1 MIKKFLIL
9 MVLFS
14 LLIPLT
20 INASTLNVTFIPENT
35 NQEYIVHIY
44 NLNNT
49 FNETYYFYGNS
60 EITNLTKG
68 IYYITITSNN
78 YNNINIEL
86 NLTQNTTLELYFSS
100 NIIGYGIQNYDYLI
114 FTFMLIIAIF
124 GLLII
129 MVYFM
134 KGVRLK

>member
-1 MIKKFLIL
+1 MVKKFLVL
-9 MVLFS
+9 MILFS

-20 INASTLNVTFIPENT
+20 VNASTLSVTFIPENI

-44 NLNNT
+44 NFNNT
-49 FNETYYFYGNS
+49 FNETYYFSGDS
-60 EITNLTKG
+60 EIVNLTQG
-68 IYYITITSNN
+68 IYYITIISKN
-78 YNNINIEL
+78 YNNINIKL

-114 FTFMLIIAIF
+114 FPFMLIIVIF
-124 GLLII
+124 GLLIV
-129 MVYFM
+129 MVYYM

>member
-78 YNNINIEL
+78 YNNINLII
-86 NLTQNTTLELYFSS
+86 NLTENTTLQLYFNSD
-100 NIIGYGIQNYDYLI
+100 IIGYGIQNYDYLI
-114 FTFMLIIAIF
+114 FPFMLIFVIF
-124 GLLII
+124 GLLIV
-129 MVYFM
+129 MTYYM

>member
-1 MIKKFLIL
+1 MDKRILIFFILVFLL
-9 MVLFS
+9 MP
-14 LLIPLT
+14 IT
-20 INASTLNVTFIPENT
+20 INAYNITFIPENM
-35 NQEYIVHIY
+35 NQTYTIFIH
-44 NLNNT
+44 NQNNT
-49 FNETYYFYGNS
+49 FNESYQFS
-60 EITNLTKG
+60 DKAEIVNLSKG
-68 IYYITITSNN
+68 IYYITITSSN

-124 GLLII
+124 GLLIV
-129 MVYFM
+129 MVYYM